1 MFWTGIFSPS
11 LDKDQWRRY
20 VEAQR
25 RVPPLGKK
33 ENNIFFEKEIRE
45 IFLFAKKVPLD
56 ILVLEFSY
64 KKPDASWLLALSL
77 RDACLP

>member
-25 RVPPLGKK
+25 RVPPLGLTL
-33 ENNIFFEKEIRE
+33 FFE
-45 IFLFAKKVPLD
+45 L
-56 ILVLEFSY
+56 SH
-64 KKPDASWLLALSL
+64 KKPDPIWIVSHIIFSIEK
-77 RDACLP
+77 RVYSRTFKMRNV